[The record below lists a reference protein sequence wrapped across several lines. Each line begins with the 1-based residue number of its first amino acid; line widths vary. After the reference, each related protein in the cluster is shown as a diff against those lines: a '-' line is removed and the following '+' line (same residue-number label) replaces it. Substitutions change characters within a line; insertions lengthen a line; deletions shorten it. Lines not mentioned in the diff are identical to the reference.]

1 MAGRG
6 RDSTSKEMDLKPF
19 EPRRLIG
26 QDRAWA
32 QIARLYPGGDGPAGV
47 IFYGPDGVGKR
58 TAAMVL
64 AKILLSGQSLTAEQ
78 TQVLVPDE
86 AAKGAHMARIIEQAA
101 HPDMLYL
108 QKLADKTEF
117 TIDVVRRI
125 GPFFAKTGSFSKRRI
140 VIVDQAEML
149 NREASNALL
158 KRLEEPP
165 RGGMMILI
173 ARSLGSLLPTV
184 LSRCAKV
191 PFAALSPADFGAWCE
206 ASGQQELATL
216 GLAAGYSPGQALGL
230 SDGKVLGWLEQL
242 DALGQSEGEA
252 RRDRLAASLAAAIGK
267 TGDQS
272 FRNPFLRALRARQ
285 PRPGSGQSGQDQRLY
300 RAALDAFARIDA
312 IKVNPEDEWRALL
325 RHF

>member
-6 RDSTSKEMDLKPF
+6 RDSTSKEMDLRPF
-19 EPRRLIG
+19 APRRLIG

-64 AKILLSGQSLTAEQ
+64 AKILLSGQALTAEK
-78 TQVLVPDE
+78 TRVLVPDE
-86 AAKGAHMARIIEQAA
+86 EEEGAHMARIIEQAA

-108 QKLADKTEF
+108 QKLAERTEF
-117 TIDVVRRI
+117 TIDVVRRL

-206 ASGQQELATL
+206 ASGQQELAAL
-216 GLAAGYSPGQALGL
+216 GPAAGYSPGQALGL

-312 IKVNPEDEWRALL
+312 IKVNPEEEWRALL

>member
-6 RDSTSKEMDLKPF
+6 RDNTSKEMDLRPF
-19 EPRRLIG
+19 APRRLIG

-64 AKILLSGQSLTAEQ
+64 AKILLSGQALTAEQ
-78 TQVLVPDE
+78 TRVLVPDE
-86 AAKGAHMARIIEQAA
+86 EEEGAHMARIIEQAA

-173 ARSLGSLLPTV
+173 
-184 LSRCAKV
+184 
-191 PFAALSPADFGAWCE
+191 
-206 ASGQQELATL
+206 
-216 GLAAGYSPGQALGL
+216 
-230 SDGKVLGWLEQL
+230 
-242 DALGQSEGEA
+242 
-252 RRDRLAASLAAAIGK
+252 
-267 TGDQS
+267 
-272 FRNPFLRALRARQ
+272 
-285 PRPGSGQSGQDQRLY
+285 
-300 RAALDAFARIDA
+300 
-312 IKVNPEDEWRALL
+312 
-325 RHF
+325 

>member
-6 RDSTSKEMDLKPF
+6 RDSNPKEMDLKPF

-47 IFYGPDGVGKR
+47 IFYGPDGIGKR

-64 AKILLSGQSLTAEQ
+64 AKILLSGQTLTTGE
-78 TQVLVPDE
+78 TQVLVPE
-86 AAKGAHMARIIEQAA
+86 GAAEGALMARIIEQAA

-117 TIDVVRRI
+117 TIDVIRRI
-125 GPFFAKTGSFSKRRI
+125 GPFFAKTGSYSKRRI
-140 VIVDQAEML
+140 VIVDRAEML

-191 PFAALSPADFGAWCE
+191 PFAPLSPGDFGAWCE
-206 ASGQQELATL
+206 ASGQQELAAL
-216 GLAAGYSPGQALGL
+216 GPAAGYSPGQALGL
-230 SDGKVLGWLEQL
+230 SDGKILGWLEQL
-242 DALGQSEGEA
+242 EALAQSQGED

-267 TGDQS
+267 AGDQS

-285 PRPGSGQSGQDQRLY
+285 PRAGSGQSMQDQRLY
-300 RAALDAFARIDA
+300 SAALYAFARIDA

>member
-1 MAGRG
+1 
-6 RDSTSKEMDLKPF
+6 
-19 EPRRLIG
+19 
-26 QDRAWA
+26 
-32 QIARLYPGGDGPAGV
+32 
-47 IFYGPDGVGKR
+47 
-58 TAAMVL
+58 
-64 AKILLSGQSLTAEQ
+64 
-78 TQVLVPDE
+78 
-86 AAKGAHMARIIEQAA
+86 GAHMARIIEQAA

-108 QKLADKTEF
+108 QKLAERTEF

-125 GPFFAKTGSFSKRRI
+125 GPFFAKTGSFSRRRI

-191 PFAALSPADFGAWCE
+191 PFAALSPADFGAWCA
-206 ASGQQELATL
+206 ASGQQELAAL
-216 GLAAGYSPGQALGL
+216 GPAAGYSPGQALGL
-230 SDGKVLGWLEQL
+230 SDGKVLVWLEQL

-285 PRPGSGQSGQDQRLY
+285 PRSGSGQSGQDQRLY